1 MGYIQIKNDLQ
12 KAKHIPKNQI
22 NSTNQKHSIQS
33 KLRNQTKRTKLT
45 INNENHRRNHERNQ
59 RKTNEEETNTIAAIK
74 KKNEPS
80 HVSMAAITKHRELG
94 FTVTSFYQRMKPIF

>member
-1 MGYIQIKNDLQ
+1 MIYKRQNIYQKNKLIQQD
-12 KAKHIPKNQI
+12 
-22 NSTNQKHSIQS
+22 QKHTIRS
-33 KLRNQTKRTKLT
+33 KLQNQTKRTKLT

-80 HVSMAAITKHRELG
+80 QVSMAAITKHRELG